1 MEPSLSHF
9 FVVPQLRN
17 VVCIVLSQI
26 GSAFNLSIFVE
37 KRKIPEVLFVSAVA
51 CTEVSG
57 LDERGCKNQ
66 HEAKL
71 QVVCHSDSF
80 KAQSSERHNNL
91 PSLLALGSLFSIL
104 VYYMCSTG
112 GQIIGQ
118 HFSRI
123 YGFTANVDNK
133 DTIFMPFTFQN
144 HIFEYYGLSHKN
156 IDSY

>member
-1 MEPSLSHF
+1 M
-9 FVVPQLRN
+9 
-17 VVCIVLSQI
+17 CIVLSQI

-123 YGFTANVDNK
+123 YGSTANVDNK
-133 DTIFMPFTFQN
+133 DTILC
-144 HIFEYYGLSHKN
+144 LSLSKTMSLN
-156 IDSY
+156 SMVYLTPKYLDSFLFVA